1 MSYIVSDCTVCMAKL
16 PQREMHLLIL
26 ANYGEKLLL
35 LLFFNDQ
42 TTMQP
47 LNKSEHVQI
56 TGRFLRLIHLRY
68 LAMNEEDFTLVLQL
82 FFFYYRILITRT
94 YRAILELHRS
104 HDSERPVLLPHI
116 NLHLSRFFPRES
128 SHRIATRICI
138 HLCEKVENLALFL
151 ALKIYPHISGFNF
164 QFLMHI
170 FKKSF

>member
-1 MSYIVSDCTVCMAKL
+1 
-16 PQREMHLLIL
+16 
-26 ANYGEKLLL
+26 
-35 LLFFNDQ
+35 
-42 TTMQP
+42 MQP

-82 FFFYYRILITRT
+82 FFFIIASWL
-94 YRAILELHRS
+94 RALTVRS
-104 HDSERPVLLPHI
+104 LNFIEVTIPRPVLLPHI

-170 FKKSF
+170 FKKSFWISPNEQLRIQSNIFVTVFMQLIHPGCI